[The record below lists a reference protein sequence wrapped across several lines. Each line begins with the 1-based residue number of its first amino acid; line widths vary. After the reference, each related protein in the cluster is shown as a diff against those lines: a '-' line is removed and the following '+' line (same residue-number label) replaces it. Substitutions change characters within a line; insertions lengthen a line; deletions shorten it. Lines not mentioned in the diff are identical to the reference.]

1 MNPTGRYKFRSHGK
15 SQTQKSRRDAGATKG
30 NGAQLK
36 LARDKVKA
44 GG

>member
-1 MNPTGRYKFRSHGK
+1 MNPNRPLQIQKPRK